1 MKIQSFLCVIL
12 LFSAAASAEPPVS
25 LSGIYPH
32 LTMFNKQGEC
42 VTRAVVP
49 WQGKLWIVTY
59 APHQP
64 TGSDDKLYSVSPDLV

>member
-12 LFSAAASAEPPVS
+12 LFSAAASAQPPVS

-42 VTRAVVP
+42 GIVAVVP
-49 WQGKLWIVTY
+49 
-59 APHQP
+59 
-64 TGSDDKLYSVSPDLV
+64 